1 MAKKSELVVV
11 RIQSDLKNHLREVAK
26 KEGRSLS
33 QVCELFLSLGVR
45 GYKERGSKQIEDA
58 LALTKRSL
66 KEV

>member
-11 RIQSDLKNHLREVAK
+11 RIQSELKTSLRDVAR

-33 QVCELFLSLGVR
+33 QICELFLLLGVR

-58 LALTKRSL
+58 LALTKKYL
-66 KEV
+66 KEA